1 MENKVTSYE
10 LSKQLHELE
19 FDCENHTG
27 WWGIQIANTDESPTG
42 SVQWFHHLCTE
53 TWEICKSP
61 TKAYDCDDLLGW
73 LAYHQEMA
81 ACWEWK
87 LIYRPYSITP
97 ADGHGVGFVGTVG
110 SLKFG
115 YTCQAEQP
123 VNALAQI
130 IIRILKE
137 VNNGN

>member
-87 LIYRPYSITP
+87 LIYRPYSTNP
-97 ADGHGVGFVGTVG
+97 SRWAWSGVCWNCRQFKVWLYLP
-110 SLKFG
+110 SR
-115 YTCQAEQP
+115 A
-123 VNALAQI
+123 A
-130 IIRILKE
+130 
-137 VNNGN
+137 